1 MSISYYPRLNNTY
14 SMMLISEY
22 SSKQSP
28 AELSDL
34 AATSNE
40 MAFYDASAT
49 ERVSDAQLKLLRE
62 ELYALALE
70 NGFPK
75 ILKPATVRNFDQPAS
90 EILDRRMELFPAEA
104 ANQEIWNFLTLV
116 LLPDVA
122 AWRYPNT
129 QNKIDFERWLGTERN
144 VFRKLWWRQAT
155 LGKSLNQLVG
165 EDEAVGI
172 MERPGLSGNP
182 DVARAIV
189 RAFDAVY
196 KDFSKL
202 GRSSVMRTVM
212 VSVRRL
218 VPLLNFEFYTEDEL
232 YELLKEVA
240 HNACVD
246 YAERKSR
253 TR

>member
-22 SSKQSP
+22 SSKKSP
-28 AELSDL
+28 AELSAF

-40 MAFYDASAT
+40 MAFHDASAT

-62 ELYALALE
+62 ELYALAVK
-70 NGFPK
+70 NGFPEA
-75 ILKPATVRNFDQPAS
+75 LKPATVRNFDQPAS
-90 EILDRRMELFPAEA
+90 DILYQKMDLIPAES

-116 LLPDVA
+116 LLPDIA

-129 QNKIDFERWLGTERN
+129 QHKMDFERWLGTERN

-155 LGKSLNQLVG
+155 LGKSLNELVG

-196 KDFSKL
+196 KDFSEL
-202 GRSSVMRTVM
+202 GRSDVMRAVM

-240 HNACVD
+240 HNACVN
-246 YAERKSR
+246 YAESK
-253 TR
+253 T